1 MFSIALIAVPDLS
14 GKEHPLTASRSCGM
28 PATATLE
35 LGVSVSS
42 RAVPWSRVS
51 DLSGRR
57 ASELRAVLLR
67 ASLILCYLNAYALR

>member
-1 MFSIALIAVPDLS
+1 
-14 GKEHPLTASRSCGM
+14 M